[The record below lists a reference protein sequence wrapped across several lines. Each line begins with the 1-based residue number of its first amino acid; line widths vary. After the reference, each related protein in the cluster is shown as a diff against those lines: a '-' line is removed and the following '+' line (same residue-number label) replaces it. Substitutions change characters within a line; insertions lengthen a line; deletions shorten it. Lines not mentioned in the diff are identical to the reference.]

1 MEQLAQLYKALSE
14 ETRIRIM
21 LLLMRGELCVCDI
34 QAVLDEPQSKISRH
48 LAYLKHSGLLISK
61 RVGVWMHYLIKESA
75 DERCKAQLAFMEE
88 QLSKLPQYRADRK
101 KLREFQK
108 TKGCEALPPPRRAG
122 LQAAAARRKG
132 PGGKKGKENL
142 KDDRR
147 TAWQKA
153 FFSRSFS
160 HPVDIPRHVRGRR
173 LGLSSFP
180 G

>member
-1 MEQLAQLYKALSE
+1 MEHLAQLYKALSE

-61 RVGVWMHYLIKESA
+61 RVGVWMHYLIRESA
-75 DERCKAQLAFMEE
+75 DGRCKAQLAFMEE

-122 LQAAAARRKG
+122 LQAAGRAGAPERSGRQKRQGERK
-132 PGGKKGKENL
+132 
-142 KDDRR
+142 R
-147 TAWQKA
+147 
-153 FFSRSFS
+153 
-160 HPVDIPRHVRGRR
+160 
-173 LGLSSFP
+173 
-180 G
+180 